1 MYAIEKQRNVIYTH
15 GDNYTDKTILSGI
28 LKTGHTN
35 ALKK

>member
-1 MYAIEKQRNVIYTH
+1 MNAIEKQRNVIYTH
-15 GDNYTDKTILSGI
+15 GDNYTDKTILSGF

>member
-15 GDNYTDKTILSGI
+15 GDNYKDKTILSGFQ
-28 LKTGHTN
+28 KTGHTN